1 MRLALVVTAA
11 LTLAACQ
18 QGSGDG
24 DASKRAVEEAGGSV
38 PTMQR
43 TPSDQATTG
52 AAGAT
57 TSATDPNP
65 GGAGATTDAKPGDP
79 NGAMGSTS
87 PQPQPP
93 VTTLPDPK

>member
-1 MRLALVVTAA
+1 MRPIPIALAATAA

-18 QGSGDG
+18 RGSGDG
-24 DASKRAVEEAGGSV
+24 DASQRAVEQAGGSV

-43 TPSDQATTG
+43 TPSDAPTTG

-65 GGAGATTDAKPGDP
+65 AGAKPGDP
-79 NGAMGSTS
+79 SGAMGSTS

-93 VTTLPDPK
+93 VTTLPDPPK